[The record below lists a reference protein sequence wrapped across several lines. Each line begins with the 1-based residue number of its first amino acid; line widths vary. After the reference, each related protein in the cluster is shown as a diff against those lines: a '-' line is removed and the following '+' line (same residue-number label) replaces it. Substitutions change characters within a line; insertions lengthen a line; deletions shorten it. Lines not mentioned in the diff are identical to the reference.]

1 MDTSA
6 QYCVQGRLWPRQH
19 TRYIKLLKHSL
30 VLSLICVSVAA
41 QAPAQDITQIKHI
54 VFIIKENRTFDNYF
68 GTFPGANGATQ
79 GTISTGQVIPLGHTP
94 DRVRD
99 MGHTY
104 QNAATSMNGGK
115 MDKFDVGVA
124 YCNEGGDYMCL
135 SQRQQSDIP

>member
-6 QYCVQGRLWPRQH
+6 QYCVQGRLQPRS
-19 TRYIKLLKHSL
+19 TPCTKLLKHSL
-30 VLSLICVSVAA
+30 VLSLICVSGAA

-104 QNAATSMNGGK
+104 QDAATSMNGGK

-124 YCNEGGDYMCL
+124 NAIR
-135 SQRQQSDIP
+135 SVAQRDHLAGR